1 MEWSCATEGDQ
12 REISWVQALL
22 DCTRAN
28 SVRHVGVDNG
38 QDAGGRILKRHV
50 QGVSQCSDH
59 TLRCLYIKEH
69 GSTEEIVWLEVAQ
82 HHMGIRDRG
91 LLAPL
96 TISRRPRLRTSTVR
110 PNAEGSAGVDMRNGA
125 ATSANGVNVDHGG
138 HNWVAPDPGVTRRSL
153 GEGTV
158 HNQTDIG

>member
-1 MEWSCATEGDQ
+1 MEWSCTTKSDQ
-12 REISWVQALL
+12 REIPWIQALL

-28 SVRHVGVDNG
+28 SVRHIGVDNG
-38 QDAGGRILKRHV
+38 QDASGSILKRHV
-50 QGVSQCSDH
+50 QGVSQRSDH
-59 TLRCLYIKEH
+59 TLRCLYIKGH
-69 GSTEEIVWLEVAQ
+69 GSTEEIVRIEVTQ

-96 TISRRPRLRTSTVR
+96 TISRRTRLRASTVGA
-110 PNAEGSAGVDMRNGA
+110 NAEGPAGIDMRNGA
-125 ATSANGVNVDHGG
+125 ATGANGVNVDHGG
-138 HNWVAPDPGVTRRSL
+138 HNGIAPDPSVTRRSL